1 MVLLQMHVFLDVT
14 PCQLVPS
21 DPRKSLLG
29 LPDPDEERSMIR
41 PNTDNNLQVDMLLAS
56 PKT

>member
-1 MVLLQMHVFLDVT
+1 MVLLQIQVFLDVT

-21 DPRKSLLG
+21 DPRKPLLG
-29 LPDPDEERSMIR
+29 LPDSDEERNMIR
-41 PNTDNNLQVDMLLAS
+41 QNMDNNIQVNMLLAS

>member
-1 MVLLQMHVFLDVT
+1 MVLLQIHVLLDVT

-21 DPRKSLLG
+21 DPRKPLLG

-41 PNTDNNLQVDMLLAS
+41 QDTDNNLQVNMFLAS
-56 PKT
+56 SKI